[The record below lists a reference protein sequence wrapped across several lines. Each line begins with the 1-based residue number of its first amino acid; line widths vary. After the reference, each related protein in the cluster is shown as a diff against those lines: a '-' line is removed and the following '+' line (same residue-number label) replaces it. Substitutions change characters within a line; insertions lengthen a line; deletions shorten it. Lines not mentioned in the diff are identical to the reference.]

1 MNSTTQLHRS
11 DLAMMIVGFLLLG
24 VLASCGASRPPRRG
38 AFAPAPEI
46 SDSDTPLVVEGDIAR
61 TERSLGSGTALNAF
75 HTTQDSLWPR
85 GVVPFRIDTDEW
97 EGVVEPVFLDSQ
109 IENITQAHRKIENG
123 VPCIEFR

>member
-11 DLAMMIVGFLLLG
+11 DLAMMIVGYLLLG
-24 VLASCGASRPPRRG
+24 VFASCGASRPPRRG
-38 AFAPAPEI
+38 AFAPAPEVN
-46 SDSDTPLVVEGDIAR
+46 SDTPHMLEGDIAR

-97 EGVVEPVFLDSQ
+97 EGVIEPVFLDSQ
-109 IENITQAHRKIENG
+109 IENITRAHRKIENG